1 MFNKDELIENWKRLN
16 KQADKLLDKHTSFR
30 AYNNVRLKMDNIERI
45 LSEEFNINVY
55 KI

>member
-1 MFNKDELIENWKRLN
+1 MLNQDELIANWKMLN
-16 KQADKLLDKHTSFR
+16 KQANKLLDKHVSFR

-45 LSEEFNINVY
+45 LSEEFNIDVY